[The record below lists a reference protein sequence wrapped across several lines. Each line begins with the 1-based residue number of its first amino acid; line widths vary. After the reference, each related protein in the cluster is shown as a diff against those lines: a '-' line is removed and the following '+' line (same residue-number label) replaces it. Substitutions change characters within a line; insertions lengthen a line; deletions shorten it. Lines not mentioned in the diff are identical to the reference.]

1 MKFTVALFFLL
12 SALPSAVHG
21 LADQVGT
28 TIEEGFN
35 EQDLQDIQPP
45 VGKVGTWKQ
54 LLVEH
59 DETDFIGLHFT
70 SMHIADSC
78 TLYTQGSNGQL
89 ENVVQEFDAQS
100 KYNNMDGF
108 WAWSVESSTVALAL
122 GCATASDADN
132 TTFSIDKYAVQADP
146 PSPTS
151 ICGPDDKKDAVCYK
165 NTHRTVYN
173 KSKAVCR
180 IRISGVGSCTGWLVG
195 VSTSGNSLLLTN
207 EHCIDSQSDVDN
219 SSFQFMAENPICTDN
234 TNGSSNGIVYGGKS
248 LKKINA
254 GLDYALVELEPRG
267 GTHAHQ
273 AYGYFGLESRKP
285 IVGEKI
291 YIPQHAGARIK
302 QLGLVDTRNSPQND
316 CKVLS
321 INQNG
326 CTSSSNVD
334 LRYTCDTE
342 GGSSGS
348 PVVSFNSHKI
358 IGLHHCGGG
367 CQGNMGV
374 MMSQIYPQISGY
386 MFEMKEEG
394 EALPA
399 SDFWHSLFHPNE

>member
-28 TIEEGFN
+28 TIEEGYN

-45 VGKVGTWKQ
+45 VGKDGTWKQ

-59 DETDFIGLHFT
+59 EETDFIGLHFT

-100 KYNNMDGF
+100 KYNNMEEF

-132 TTFSIDKYAVQADP
+132 TTFSIDKYAVQADS
-146 PSPTS
+146 PSPAS
-151 ICGPDDKKDAVCYK
+151 ICGPDDKVNAVCYK
-165 NTHRTVYN
+165 NTYSTVYN
-173 KSKAVCR
+173 KAKAVCR
-180 IRISGVGSCTGWLVG
+180 IRIGGVGSCTGWLVG

-207 EHCIDSQSDVDN
+207 EHCISSQSDVDN
-219 SSFQFMAENPICTDN
+219 SSFQFMAENPTCS
-234 TNGSSNGIVYGGKS
+234 GSTSGSNNGIVYGGKT
-248 LKKINA
+248 LKKMNA

-273 AYGYFGLESRKP
+273 AHGYFGLESRAP
-285 IVGEKI
+285 RVNEQI
-291 YIPQHAGARIK
+291 YIPQHAGARMK
-302 QLGLVDTRNSPQND
+302 QLGIVDTENSPTV

-334 LRYTCDTE
+334 FRYKCDTE

-348 PVVSFNSHKI
+348 PVVSYSSNKI

-367 CQGNMGV
+367 CRGNMGT
-374 MMSQIYPQISGY
+374 MMSQIYPQISGL